1 MSQTWKR
8 SSVITLDRNDVPKTW
23 QLEGFDPVPFEK
35 TDLKTEYG
43 AYLDLPEGDSLSFMY
58 NHLDKPGKMY
68 LERVWSLRGQRIYDK
83 HHPTT
88 KTVTIVKAKGLT
100 IAELR
105 ARAAERKAQENVLA
119 ASLGGEISII
129 GKK

>member
-8 SSVITLDRNDVPKTW
+8 SSVVTLDRNDIPKTW
-23 QLEGFDPVPFEK
+23 QLEGFDPVPFHK
-35 TDLKTEYG
+35 TELNIEYG
-43 AYLDLPEGDSLSFMY
+43 AYLDLPNGDVVTFVY
-58 NHLDKPGKMY
+58 NHFDKPGKMY
-68 LERVWSLRGQRIYDK
+68 LSRVWTLRRQRIVDE

-105 ARAAERKAQENVLA
+105 ARAAERKAQENLLA
-119 ASLGGEISII
+119 ASAEGEISII